1 MLLTAVFKCLFKHSS
16 KTKLFFF
23 HTDISSSLTVSS
35 EEGRSE
41 GYSSSLQ
48 LPDREKTLEFVSE
61 KTVYSS
67 QSEQKMEEAGSA
79 PVFLR
84 QVSDVEVWQGDVARL
99 SVTVTGSPT
108 PKIQWFFNGM
118 KLTPST
124 DCKLVFAGNDH
135 SLILP
140 YAGMQDEGKYMCK
153 ASNVHG
159 EATCSAHLHVQ
170 QRTQGAPCFARV
182 PDSVQCAPGFTAVF
196 EYTVAGEP
204 CPDVEWFKGN
214 DKLFLDAR
222 CFVAHHPDGS
232 GSLMVQDC
240 NVEDTGL
247 YVCRAVNSLGE
258 AACSAELLVLPEEHA
273 VCKQSPALQHS
284 VVTEDQNLTSYE
296 EVSELPTAERA
307 LSLEAM
313 REPQALI
320 QLQISQM
327 EHMLPKEDILP
338 SLPPACLAVQ
348 GVEEMLTQAA
358 TTQENSKLLAEIV
371 QTLPGGPQ
379 SVAPEVTNETPLPG
393 CLGTVAAQ
401 MLLPKEQIIPEEAE
415 QTAALKIEVS
425 QALQQV
431 SSTTESCVMYGDHF
445 QVTEGFQS
453 TQGELKAELR
463 FPSELACTGGHAVP
477 LENISALEA
486 AEEDFAARIHEG
498 QAMRF
503 PLLLEENQSLEEEH
517 VISLAS
523 PLKQY
528 PNIGRQSRE
537 ILYAS
542 QLQASQVFTK
552 ESQLTYQFPKSCN
565 LDIKSQIRD
574 ALKAAVVSEQNLLF
588 SEWLADKESI
598 EIQTLK
604 ITKEHKYTLCTYVV
618 TTGGLNPIEIPV
630 SLAEVNIETADQKKV
645 LKEAFYSL
653 IYEEKHLLTDEK
665 PKALTSLSHPLNSG
679 KSIGE
684 NSELEPQK
692 AERTTEAEIP
702 LEQPLFAEVVSTLME
717 HGQIKDVGAVAATA
731 DIAPAGVPVEKPTE
745 ILKRK
750 EKREEIY
757 EEEGREGLETKG
769 VNLEDEL
776 GKENYPIIH
785 RKLVNTVVEEGESV
799 TLVSVITNVREVNW
813 YFDDK
818 LVSSGNKF
826 KCLQDQDTYQLV
838 ISQVCGEIHQGEYT
852 CEALNQGGK
861 RATTAKLTVVKR
873 GWIMGIKDHLSN
885 TQLC

>member
-1 MLLTAVFKCLFKHSS
+1 M
-16 KTKLFFF
+16 
-23 HTDISSSLTVSS
+23 SS

-48 LPDREKTLEFVSE
+48 LPDREKTLEFESE
-61 KTVYSS
+61 KPVYSS
-67 QSEQKMEEAGSA
+67 QSKQKMEEGGSA

-108 PKIQWFFNGM
+108 PKIQWFFNGV

-140 YAGMQDEGKYMCK
+140 YAGMQDEGKYTCT

-170 QRTQGAPCFARV
+170 QRAQGAPCFARV
-182 PDSVQCAPGFTAVF
+182 PESVQCAPGFTAVF
-196 EYTVAGEP
+196 EYTVAGQP

-214 DKLFLDAR
+214 EQLFLDAR
-222 CFVAHHPDGS
+222 SFVAHHPDGS
-232 GSLMVQDC
+232 GSLTVQEC
-240 NVEDTGL
+240 TEEDTGL
-247 YVCRAVNSLGE
+247 YICRAVNSLGE
-258 AACSAELLVLPEEHA
+258 AVCSAELLVLPEEHL
-273 VCKQSPALQHS
+273 VCNQSPALQHS
-284 VVTEDQNLTSYE
+284 MVTEDQSPTSYE
-296 EVSELPTAERA
+296 EASELPTAERA
-307 LSLEAM
+307 LSLEPM
-313 REPQALI
+313 REPQALL
-320 QLQISQM
+320 QLQMSQM
-327 EHMLPKEDILP
+327 EHMLPKEGILP
-338 SLPPACLAVQ
+338 SLPPTCLAVQ

-358 TTQENSKLLAEIV
+358 TTQENNKLLAELV

-379 SVAPEVTNETPLPG
+379 SVSPEVATETPLPG

-401 MLLPKEQIIPEEAE
+401 MFLPKEQVIPEELE
-415 QTAALKIEVS
+415 QMAALKTEVS
-425 QALQQV
+425 QAFQQV
-431 SSTTESCVMYGDHF
+431 SSTTESYVMYGDHF
-445 QVTEGFQS
+445 QVVEGFQAM
-453 TQGELKAELR
+453 QGELKAEPR
-463 FPSELACTGGHAVP
+463 FPSELTCTEGHAVP

-486 AEEDFAARIHEG
+486 AEEDFAARIREG
-498 QAMRF
+498 QAVRF
-503 PLLLEENQSLEEEH
+503 PLLLEENQPLEEEH

-528 PNIGRQSRE
+528 SKVGRQPCE
-537 ILYAS
+537 MMYAS
-542 QLQASQVFTK
+542 QFWTSQAFTK
-552 ESQLTYQFPKSCN
+552 ESQLTYQVPKSCH

-598 EIQTLK
+598 EVQALK
-604 ITKEHKYTLCTYVV
+604 ITKEHKYALCTYVV
-618 TTGGLNPIEIPV
+618 TAGGLNPIEIPV
-630 SLAEVNIETADQKKV
+630 SLAEVDIEIADQKKV

-665 PKALTSLSHPLNSG
+665 PEALPSPPHSLNSG
-679 KSIGE
+679 KSIDE
-684 NSELEPQK
+684 ASELEPQQ
-692 AERTTEAEIP
+692 AERTIEAEIP
-702 LEQPLFAEVVSTLME
+702 LEQPLSAEVVNILME
-717 HGQIKDVGAVAATA
+717 HGQIKDVGAAAATA
-731 DIAPAGVPVEKPTE
+731 DVAPAGVPVEKPTE

-750 EKREEIY
+750 EKREKIH

-776 GKENYPIIH
+776 SKENYPIIH
-785 RKLVNTVVEEGESV
+785 SKLVNTIVEEGESV

-813 YFDDK
+813 YFDGK

-826 KCLQDQDTYQLV
+826 KCLQDQDTYKLV

-861 RATTAKLTVVKR
+861 RTTTAKLTVVKR

-885 TQLC
+885 TLLC